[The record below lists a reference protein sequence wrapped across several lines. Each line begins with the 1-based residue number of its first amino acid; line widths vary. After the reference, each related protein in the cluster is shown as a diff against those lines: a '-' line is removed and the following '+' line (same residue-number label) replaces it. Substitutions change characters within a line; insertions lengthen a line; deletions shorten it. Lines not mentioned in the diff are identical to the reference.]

1 MEQKIESFFEK
12 KKRDLSSAS
21 TSGDERKKL
30 KGNDEN
36 EETYLSFSDDQTDVF
51 TEGLKSPRCASI

>member
-36 EETYLSFSDDQTDVF
+36 EETDLSFSDDQTDVF